1 MTAAQTTR
9 TRVMVVD
16 DSPSLA
22 ISLLTLLRNEGFDPT
37 IFQSGHAALAYIRE
51 NRPDIALIDIHLPD
65 VSGLE
70 IARQLRQTYGQSL
83 PIIICS
89 GDSSLDALM
98 ALPDAGATHFFH
110 KPVSVT
116 RLMECLKN
124 ASQNPTGES
133 PSDSQLTY
141 PET

>member
-1 MTAAQTTR
+1 
-9 TRVMVVD
+9 MVVD

-22 ISLLTLLRNEGFDPT
+22 VSFLTLLRNEGFDPL
-37 IFQSGHAALAYIRE
+37 IFQSGQPALDYLRQ
-51 NRPDIALIDIHLPD
+51 NRPDLALIDIHLPD

-70 IARQLRQTYGQSL
+70 IARQIRQSYGRDL

-89 GDSSLDALM
+89 GDSSLDALL

-110 KPVSVT
+110 KPVSVS
-116 RLMECLKN
+116 RLMECLRN
-124 ASQNPTGES
+124 AAAKAEDGYPASSASSNSNVTF
-133 PSDSQLTY
+133 

>member
-1 MTAAQTTR
+1 
-9 TRVMVVD
+9 MVVD

-22 ISLLTLLRNEGFDPT
+22 VSFLTLLRNEGFDPL
-37 IFQSGHAALAYIRE
+37 IFQSGQPALDYLRK
-51 NRPDIALIDIHLPD
+51 NRPDLALIDIHLPD

-70 IARQLRQTYGQSL
+70 IARQIRETYGSSL
-83 PIIICS
+83 PVIICS
-89 GDSSLDALM
+89 GDSSLDALL

-110 KPVSVT
+110 KPVSVS

-124 ASQNPTGES
+124 ALAKPTKGE
-133 PSDSQLTY
+133 PAAAASDSPFTF